1 MGFFALCIAVYIFVQ
16 YGSTTRCVHALL
28 QQGSCFPILLCMD
41 GSN

>member
-16 YGSTTRCVHALL
+16 YGSTTRCVLFQKGL
-28 QQGSCFPILLCMD
+28 CFTILLCIV